1 MDQEVMYKAQLLQ
14 GEAQELEQHL
24 EIVEHELDDLNKIHQ
39 SLKDF
44 ENLNQKSSISS
55 LGKGI
60 HIRTNIESKDLLVEV
75 GAGVLVKKTSTET
88 RAVIENQIK
97 RLNEARLQML
107 NKLAM
112 YRKALESI
120 MQELQ
125 EEQHNH
131 SH

>member
-1 MDQEVMYKAQLLQ
+1 MYKAQLLQ

>member
-1 MDQEVMYKAQLLQ
+1 MYKAQLLQ

-24 EIVEHELDDLNKIHQ
+24 EIVDRELEDLNRIHQ

-44 ENLNQKSSISS
+44 EKSNEKSSIS
-55 LGKGI
+55 LIGKGI
-60 HIRTNIESKDLLVEV
+60 HVKTNIESKDLLVEV
-75 GAGVLVKKTSTET
+75 GAGVLVKKTSLET
-88 RAVIENQIK
+88 RSVIENQIK

-112 YRKALESI
+112 YRQALESI

-131 SH
+131 KHHN